1 MLSPSSSSKSR
12 KRNSQLSSMRSLRS
26 STSGFV
32 RIWEAIWGNP
42 LLESLEISLDP
53 KKQLPWNLH
62 LRQSRFLEACFMFPV
77 SEMVWKWEINPH
89 ILPHLSVIFIY
100 KSCIYIHTNNVRLY
114 IYSLP
119 LTPQLQRSLHRY
131 NLREHPSIYQYQL
144 SIISSISDH
153 FRMNRLFGYSTCDFC
168 CCTRTNSKNNVHI
181 CENAPQQKNVRGIHG
196 WSWNVPSWSWILKE
210 PGNPAFHVSVPSF
223 RGFLH
228 GQITILYSLSEKDHA
243 INV

>member
-114 IYSLP
+114 IYIAYP
-119 LTPQLQRSLHRY
+119 L
-131 NLREHPSIYQYQL
+131 HPSYN
-144 SIISSISDH
+144 DH
-153 FRMNRLFGYSTCDFC
+153 YIAITS
-168 CCTRTNSKNNVHI
+168 
-181 CENAPQQKNVRGIHG
+181 
-196 WSWNVPSWSWILKE
+196 
-210 PGNPAFHVSVPSF
+210 GNIQVYININCQSF
-223 RGFLH
+223 RASQTTSGWTGFLDTAPVFFVVALA
-228 GQITILYSLSEKDHA
+228 QIQKIMYISVKMLPSKKMSEEFMDDLGMFLHDPGS
-243 INV
+243 